1 MRLLLLTNGAI
12 MNMDQLA
19 NAPFDIRTEAFEKA
33 AELVD
38 QDPKIVE
45 KDYFLCWAMKMLLF
59 LTIYGSYLTFKG
71 GSSLSKAYDIIKRL
85 SEDLDMTL
93 DRALLGFGGDN
104 DPAHPGLSNKKRK
117 RLLEDLQDAARNF
130 VSGPLLAEAL
140 KVFNANLKHEFALE
154 VDPSDGQTLLFQYPT
169 AVTYEGSYIKPVI
182 KFEFGAR
189 GVQSPV
195 ENRTISPYI
204 HQAYPD
210 LKGFEGFQVK
220 TLGIE
225 RTFWEKATVLHKLYH
240 MDPAKPVAHR
250 MSRHLYDF
258 AMMLRRG
265 VKERALAKKGM
276 LDDVAH
282 DNNVFFRAAWASYD
296 TAKPGSLR
304 LSPHPDLA
312 EALLKDYADSR
323 EMYYMGQPNFH
334 ELLRT
339 IASFEAEI
347 NAVPNPPE
355 PGMMPEPP
363 KSGRKPDPAKPR
375 PDLDPEPDD
384 LPSPEM

>member
-1 MRLLLLTNGAI
+1 
-12 MNMDQLA
+12 MNTERLA
-19 NAPFDIRTEAFEKA
+19 NAARMNRAAAFVRA
-33 AELVD
+33 AKLVGLE
-38 QDPKIVE
+38 PKIVE
-45 KDYFLCWAMKMLLF
+45 KDFWLYWAMKMLLV
-59 LTIYGSYLTFKG
+59 LTIYGKYMTFKG
-71 GSSLSKAYDIIKRL
+71 GSSLSKAYDIIKRF
-85 SEDLDMTL
+85 SEDMDVTM
-93 DRALLGFGGDN
+93 DRAMLGFGGDN
-104 DPAHPGLSNKKRK
+104 DPAHPDLSNKKRK

-140 KVFNANLKHEFALE
+140 KVFNANLKHEFALK

-225 RTFWEKATVLHKLYH
+225 RTFWEKASVLHKLYH

-265 VKERALAKKGM
+265 VKERALAKKAM

-323 EMYYMGQPNFH
+323 EMYYMGQPDFH
-334 ELLRT
+334 DLLRT

-347 NAVPNPPE
+347 NDVPNPPQPGMMPQPPE
-355 PGMMPEPP
+355 PEMMPEPP
-363 KSGRKPDPAKPR
+363 NSGRKSDPAKPK
-375 PDLDPEPDD
+375 PDSDPEPDF
-384 LPSPEM
+384 PSPEM